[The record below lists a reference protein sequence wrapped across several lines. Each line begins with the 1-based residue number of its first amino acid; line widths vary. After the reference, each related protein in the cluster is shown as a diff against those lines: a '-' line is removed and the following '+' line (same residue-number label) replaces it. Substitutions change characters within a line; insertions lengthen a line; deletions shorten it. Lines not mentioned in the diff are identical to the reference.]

1 MLTLCLMWQFKDA
14 ALIQDRDY
22 NYEDQISKVRYHDC
36 VPVKATDPVYILYTS
51 GTTGQPKVLQVVL

>member
-1 MLTLCLMWQFKDA
+1 MLTLCLVWQFKDA